1 MRFPINT
8 TKLYC
13 YSIIIFLVCYHRNI
27 KFKGPYTINS
37 EQRTIHHTYLDTI
50 GRPVVVVNKD
60 NLVEQHIADFEVQWT
75 LLHGIINYCG
85 FLVEL

>member
-1 MRFPINT
+1 MGLQPPNPPLLMI
-8 TKLYC
+8 LC
-13 YSIIIFLVCYHRNI
+13 VVISSYSIILLLDCYHRNI

-60 NLVEQHIADFEVQWT
+60 NLVEQHIADFEVQWA
-75 LLHGIINYCG
+75 LH
-85 FLVEL
+85 